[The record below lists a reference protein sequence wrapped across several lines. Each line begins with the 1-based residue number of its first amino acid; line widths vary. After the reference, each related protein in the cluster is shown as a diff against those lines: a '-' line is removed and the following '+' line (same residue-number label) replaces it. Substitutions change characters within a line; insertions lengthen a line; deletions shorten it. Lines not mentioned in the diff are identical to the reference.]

1 LRHFAELSSLISNL
15 SSPLS
20 LLSTT
25 GRGYY
30 ILGLVAPGHEP
41 TNHALRDIARV
52 AEGFNKWGRSLVL
65 LFDSPASAE
74 RFDFKEFSQSSS
86 PMLPLTTVWGCDI
99 DGAIRD
105 ELIAS
110 LHLPTSA
117 LPIFVV
123 ADSFNRVVYVS
134 QGYTIGL
141 GDQLIKVIKQLK

>member
-1 LRHFAELSSLISNL
+1 
-15 SSPLS
+15 
-20 LLSTT
+20 
-25 GRGYY
+25 
-30 ILGLVAPGHEP
+30 
-41 TNHALRDIARV
+41 
-52 AEGFNKWGRSLVL
+52 
-65 LFDSPASAE
+65 
-74 RFDFKEFSQSSS
+74 
-86 PMLPLTTVWGCDI
+86 MLPLTTVWGCDI